1 MHDLPGETYS
11 GMCIRSNVRN
21 EGLCTPSG
29 TASFLNVPSEM
40 PEFWP
45 VVKTPPEDGGIVEHL
60 ISAVGKHLQRKLHF
74 VPRQPTSGRWFL
86 VWHDDWVRVPEMR
99 QRYAF
104 HRFEKRGVVLSA
116 GGRGS
121 SDLIVKV

>member
-11 GMCIRSNVRN
+11 GMYIRSNVRN

-40 PEFWP
+40 PEFRP
-45 VVKTPPEDGGIVEHL
+45 VVKTPHEDGGIVEHL

-86 VWHDDWVRVPEMR
+86 VWNDEGVWIPEMG
-99 QRYAF
+99 QRDAF
-104 HRFEKRGVVLSA
+104 HCFEKRCIVLSA

-121 SDLIVKV
+121 SDLILKV